1 LSEPDDKHRSGDAND
16 PASNRDAT
24 PVVAI
29 VEDQQAIAELL
40 HEVLSDA
47 GFRPIVVPTGEGAAA
62 LVRDSGAVVVLLD
75 VMLPERSGWHVLEEL
90 RAAPE
95 TREIPVVVTSAVY
108 DRPGLHPLP
117 PGGPVRFA
125 AKPFDMA
132 SLLEIVAGLVAQG
145 ELSSETDWSG

>member
-1 LSEPDDKHRSGDAND
+1 LSELDDERRSTDAKT
-16 PASNRDAT
+16 AGSGKGEG

-47 GFRPIVVPTGEGAAA
+47 GFRPIVVPSGEGAAA
-62 LVRDSGAVVVLLD
+62 LVRDSRAVIVLLD
-75 VMLPERSGWHVLEEL
+75 VMLPERSGWYVLDEL
-90 RAAPE
+90 RALPE

-117 PGGPVRFA
+117 AGGPVRFA

-132 SLLEIVAGLVAQG
+132 SLLETVAALTRLG
-145 ELSSETDWSG
+145 ESPADGERG